1 MILFSSYKNN
11 RYPGSGEIAGVAF
24 VYGHRNQ
31 DFGRIKTGAIGMAED
46 RIEVDT
52 GTSELLC
59 EIRDRVA
66 LITLNRP
73 EARNALSDRLTPA
86 LRRMIKQC
94 GDDPK
99 IGAVLITGAG
109 NAFCAGGDVKGMGS
123 HANKAEITFDQ
134 RVADLRTK
142 QRTLTGALVALRKP
156 TIAAL
161 PGPAAGAGLALA
173 LACDIRIAAESAIM
187 ATGYVRIGLTG
198 DYGVAWLLTRLVGT
212 SRARELMFLSERI
225 DARRCETL
233 GLVNR
238 VVPDADLRETAFV
251 LARSLAEGP
260 SIALAYIKDNLDAA
274 VTADFLQSLDQEA
287 ENMVRAAR
295 TSDHKEAVQAFID
308 KRKPTFTGQ

>member
-1 MILFSSYKNN
+1 
-11 RYPGSGEIAGVAF
+11 
-24 VYGHRNQ
+24 
-31 DFGRIKTGAIGMAED
+31 MAKD

-59 EIRDRVA
+59 EIRHRVA

-99 IGAVLITGAG
+99 IGALLITGAG
-109 NAFCAGGDVKGMGS
+109 NAFCAGGDVKGMGGNS
-123 HANKAEITFDQ
+123 TKAEVAFEE

-142 QRTLTGALVALRKP
+142 QRTLTGALVAVRKP

-173 LACDIRIAAESAIM
+173 LACDIRIASESAIM
-187 ATGYVRIGLTG
+187 TTGYSRIGLTG
-198 DYGVAWLLTRLVGT
+198 DYGIAWLLTRLVGT

-225 DARRCETL
+225 DVRRCEAL

-238 VVPDADLRETAFV
+238 VVSDAELRETAFV
-251 LARSLAEGP
+251 LARSLADGP
-260 SIALAYIKDNLDAA
+260 SIALAYMKDNLDHA
-274 VTADFLQSLDQEA
+274 VTSDFLDSMDQEA
-287 ENMVRAAR
+287 ENMVRSAR
-295 TSDHKEAVQAFID
+295 TTDHKEAVRAFID
-308 KRKPTFTGQ
+308 KRKPVFGGA